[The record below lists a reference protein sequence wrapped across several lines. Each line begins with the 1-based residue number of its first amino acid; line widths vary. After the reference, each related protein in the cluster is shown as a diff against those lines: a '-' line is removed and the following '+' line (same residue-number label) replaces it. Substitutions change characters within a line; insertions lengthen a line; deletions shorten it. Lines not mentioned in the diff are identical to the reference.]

1 MLTKVVKIYEQ
12 GSLDVLKI
20 EEEQL
25 QELDSKEILIE
36 HSFSGLNFIDINQRR
51 GTYPLKNLPAVL
63 GMEASGTVRKI
74 GSNVTKF
81 NVGDKVTHCMNLG
94 SFSQFMNLDQDRAI
108 KLKNEV
114 DLKIAAASTLQGLT
128 SQYLIN
134 HSYELKKNDTVLVHA
149 AAGGVGQI
157 LCQWAKRIGAKV
169 IGTVSS
175 LEKEKIAKQ
184 NGCSFTINYSK
195 EDFKE
200 KVLEITKNNGINV
213 IYDSVG
219 KDTFLKGIGCLAP
232 KGTIVTFGVSS
243 GPIDPIDINM
253 FRSFSGSISTGGLNT
268 YIKDTKEMQKN
279 ADVFFDM
286 IIKKDI
292 QINIDKTFNID
303 EIREAQSTLEK
314 RQTTGSVVLEF

>member
-1 MLTKVVKIYEQ
+1 MISKVVKIYEQ

-51 GTYPLKNLPAVL
+51 GNYPLKNLPAVL
-63 GMEASGTVRKI
+63 GMEASGIVRKI

-134 HSYELKKNDTVLVHA
+134 HSYELKNNDTVLVHA

-200 KVLEITKNNGINV
+200 KVLEITKNNGVNV

-232 KGTIVTFGVSS
+232 KGRIVSFGVSS

-268 YIKDTKEMQKN
+268 YIKDTKEMQRN

-292 QINIDKTFNID
+292 QINIDKTFNIN